1 MPEATA
7 TEKRDIP
14 WKRYVT
20 LAVLGIVLLLF
31 AYLLAV
37 AFLPRWWAHR
47 IGDLAGG
54 RFSRGTGWGLFYG
67 IVFTFVPLLVL
78 RQAFRDV
85 SWKVRGIL
93 LAAAVVLATPNLLT
107 LGVVLG
113 TGKAAHA
120 GERILDV
127 EAPAFRAASLV
138 GAIGATVVAV
148 GAFVLLSAGRRD
160 TRKLK
165 ELKSEQQRQAE
176 ESTD

>member
-31 AYLLAV
+31 AY
-37 AFLPRWWAHR
+37 
-47 IGDLAGG
+47 
-54 RFSRGTGWGLFYG
+54 
-67 IVFTFVPLLVL
+67 
-78 RQAFRDV
+78 
-85 SWKVRGIL
+85 
-93 LAAAVVLATPNLLT
+93 LLT